1 MRALRNEAGSAL
13 ITVIVAV
20 ATMFVL
26 GTATIAI
33 VLTQTDQTAKANT
46 TEAAYNLAEAAL
58 NAQAFLLARDW
69 PRTVNA
75 ATCSSQTFNG
85 DLTMPVASV
94 TVHDQVQRILAQT
107 YTGDKNAATS
117 HWWLTA
123 CAEGGRDSWSS
134 TLLSGPGYDNSPAST
149 GPRRMWVRAEA
160 TVAGRRRAVVALVQ
174 AGQAPV
180 FPPNLAVVTGR
191 MGADLGTFINGVTNG
206 ALLGPLTNL
215 LIGNNPMF
223 VGNVGLRCA
232 LLDAA
237 NLLQCTSALLK
248 ATAATTLGPLLQAN
262 NYIDFRSDTA
272 ITTDKVALLRQQAQ
286 ASGTYRGTIS
296 AGTACLPAGSAGKI
310 VFIEQVGDGTGQC
323 QVNTVGGATAAAL
336 IVASGGVQVQGG
348 GTFTGVIYAM
358 HRAAVVPST
367 QADVRIENG
376 SKVVGAVFIDD
387 NPALAAASRHGW
399 IEVVPPPINMSAVIN
414 ALPVCQIFLVGPILC
429 ATVTGLLGG
438 TLDALLN
445 ALGATGVTQLV
456 ASLTGILD
464 ASLPAITFDGPTV
477 NAVTTMNDSSIV
489 PGTFRQVGPMY

>member
-1 MRALRNEAGSAL
+1 
-13 ITVIVAV
+13 
-20 ATMFVL
+20 
-26 GTATIAI
+26 
-33 VLTQTDQTAKANT
+33 
-46 TEAAYNLAEAAL
+46 
-58 NAQAFLLARDW
+58 
-69 PRTVNA
+69 
-75 ATCSSQTFNG
+75 
-85 DLTMPVASV
+85 
-94 TVHDQVQRILAQT
+94 
-107 YTGDKNAATS
+107 
-117 HWWLTA
+117 
-123 CAEGGRDSWSS
+123 
-134 TLLSGPGYDNSPAST
+134 
-149 GPRRMWVRAEA
+149 MWVRAEA

-223 VGNVGLRCA
+223 IGNVGLRCS

-286 ASGTYRGTIS
+286 ASGTYRGTIT

-323 QVNTVGGATAAAL
+323 QVNTAPVGGANAAAL

-358 HRAAVVPST
+358 HRAAIVPST

-387 NPALAAASRHGW
+387 NQALAAASRHGW
-399 IEVVPPPINMSAVIN
+399 IEVVPPPINLSAVIN
-414 ALPVCQIFLVGPILC
+414 ALPVCQVFLVGPILC
-429 ATVTGLLGG
+429 GVVTGLLGG
-438 TLDALLN
+438 TIDALLT
-445 ALGATGVTQLV
+445 ALGATGITQLV

-464 ASLPAITFDGPTV
+464 ASLPAITFNGPTV